1 LTILLFRQNLLKSLV
16 KYKTNPR
23 GLILHGVCVANSK
36 IKRVAFYHP
45 SLNCFFTTVVFQIT
59 LFALYNY
66 LEIRGLGFQSQTS
79 CLLLPARLRNPA
91 ASLRRIYSSKAFA
104 L

>member
-23 GLILHGVCVANSK
+23 GLILLGVCVANSK

-45 SLNCFFTTVVFQIT
+45 SLNCFFTTVICQIT
-59 LFALYNY
+59 IDKRRFNVAYRNG
-66 LEIRGLGFQSQTS
+66 IRCFNGVYQISNG
-79 CLLLPARLRNPA
+79 PG
-91 ASLRRIYSSKAFA
+91 
-104 L
+104 